1 MQRALEDLPWV
12 DQDKVEINDQKQVRL
27 TITDMKQF
35 DGGQLTA
42 ALKKEFA
49 DAKILK
55 KGG

>member
-27 TITDMKQF
+27 TITDMNQF